1 MFLPFSISKLNS
13 LVSAVLTVF
22 PGLQGDLAVAVLD
35 AEVGGVVP
43 RLHGSSEECPT
54 GWAHLKAGS
63 SITFRPAVSVYL
75 STPPRTL
82 RPWGRILNL

>member
-1 MFLPFSISKLNS
+1 MFLQFSISKLNS

-22 PGLQGDLAVAVLD
+22 PGLEGDLAVAVLD

-54 GWAHLKAGS
+54 GRTHLQS
-63 SITFRPAVSVYL
+63 ETF
-75 STPPRTL
+75 
-82 RPWGRILNL
+82 